1 MSEINGRGHAA
12 RLCDRITKKGNKMK
26 EQRFYTRQD
35 DIYLVHDQPY
45 YSKSI
50 FVSIVN
56 DLTFYRHNFK
66 LEKAWG

>member
-1 MSEINGRGHAA
+1 
-12 RLCDRITKKGNKMK
+12 MK

-45 YSKSI
+45 YEKSV

-56 DLTFYRHNFK
+56 NLTFYRHNFK